1 MPLYEYICDDCHQRT
16 EILQKMGDA
25 PATVCPNCG
34 GKLRKQISAPA
45 FQFKGSGWYL
55 TDYANRSTGE
65 SATARSEEKGKDA
78 GAPGTTGPAAD
89 GSTSS
94 ESKKSEAPVAAPA
107 TAEKKSTPA
116 KSGD

>member
-1 MPLYEYICDDCHQRT
+1 MPLYEYVCEDCHQHT

-55 TDYANRSTGE
+55 TDYANRSTGD
-65 SATARSEEKGKDA
+65 SATFASA
-78 GAPGTTGPAAD
+78 CGATRQSA
-89 GSTSS
+89 
-94 ESKKSEAPVAAPA
+94 VM
-107 TAEKKSTPA
+107 
-116 KSGD
+116 